1 MDIFHGDAK
10 ANRNRHFNSFPF
22 FETALRGRYEPGL
35 VPLTMLQLIFLCFD
49 SLDFEQHAFFV
60 NSMNM
65 CKQYAQYYCEAMM
78 LRQICREDKQTV
90 RYKQNTCFFC
100 ESWGQY
106 IFHLFGGWEL
116 LRLHLPITS
125 KTNSETPF
133 LLGTKGMSFRVSW
146 LFGLRIWEIIVPSSG
161 QEKWCKQH
169 HPTTSNSRGC
179 TQRFSRFS
187 RVVSRSEWLWLIEIL
202 PQFMAARGV
211 SLACQ
216 FSLRMDLT
224 VPCMTN
230 PHKMPCWEV

>member
-49 SLDFEQHAFFV
+49 SLDFEQHVFFV

-90 RYKQNTCFFC
+90 RYKQNTFFFC

-161 QEKWCKQH
+161 QEKMMQATSSNNFKLQGLY
-169 HPTTSNSRGC
+169 PT
-179 TQRFSRFS
+179 
-187 RVVSRSEWLWLIEIL
+187 V
-202 PQFMAARGV
+202 
-211 SLACQ
+211 
-216 FSLRMDLT
+216 LT
-224 VPCMTN
+224 VLSCCFKEWVTLTHWDSSPVHGRKGRIPCLSIFVEDGSNCTLHDK
-230 PHKMPCWEV
+230 PP